1 MRFFAHGARGDA
13 GIVST
18 VVTDWLPLQVRHG
31 LLITAPSGV
40 HDDQEVLKILRSRR
54 DPLIYYCSTR
64 SKQTGLFVLTISIIC
79 TPNFARIH
87 SRGDTFALHDLGS
100 VLMNGAVGLP
110 LDLAELGFS
119 ATGNCAV
126 RRTVMP
132 NGVRILTEQVPG
144 ARSATLG
151 FWVAVGSRDELP
163 EHYGS
168 THFLE
173 HLLFKGT
180 TSRSALDIAVSFDA
194 VGGEHNAMTA
204 KEFTCYYAKVRDH
217 DLPMAVDVL
226 CDMITSSLLDMDEFE
241 TERGVI
247 LEELAMADDD
257 PTDRVSETF
266 FEAVLGKHP
275 LGRPVGGNSETIH
288 AASRTAVHDHYRANY
303 RPQDLVVTAAGAV
316 SHDEL
321 VSRVSAALEAAG
333 WHSDISAAPVSRR
346 SGVAVP
352 IERGNALT
360 VVQRPIE
367 QANII
372 LGVPGITAT
381 DHRRSAMAVFSA
393 VLGGGMSSRL
403 FQEIREK
410 RGLTYSVYS
419 FAPSYADAG
428 LFGIYAGCAPSKA
441 GAVTEL
447 MLAEFHRI
455 ADSGIS
461 ADELLRAKGQL
472 GGASALALE
481 DSDTRMSRLGRAEIT
496 LGEFVDLDE
505 ALRRV
510 DRVTQDDVVALAND
524 LVSRPLSIA
533 VVGTAQEET
542 FTAATGA
549 RHSP

>member
-1 MRFFAHGARGDA
+1 M
-13 GIVST
+13 
-18 VVTDWLPLQVRHG
+18 
-31 LLITAPSGV
+31 
-40 HDDQEVLKILRSRR
+40 
-54 DPLIYYCSTR
+54 IYYCNRISG
-64 SKQTGLFVLTISIIC
+64 QTGLFVGIIC
-79 TPNFARIH
+79 LFLYPKKGQTSGRGNAVARN
-87 SRGDTFALHDLGS
+87 DLGS
-100 VLMNGAVGLP
+100 MLMNGAVALP

-119 ATGNCAV
+119 ATGECVV

-144 ARSATLG
+144 ARSTTVG

-163 EHYGS
+163 QHYGS

-180 TSRSALDIAVSFDA
+180 PTRTALDIAVSFDA

-204 KEFTCYYAKVRDH
+204 KEFTCYYAKVRDQ

-226 CDMITSSLLDMDEFE
+226 CDMITSSVLDADEFE

-257 PTDRVSETF
+257 PTDRVGEAF
-266 FEAVLGKHP
+266 FEAVLGAHP
-275 LGRPVGGNSETIH
+275 LGRPIGGNSHTIN
-288 AASRTAVHDHYRANY
+288 AASRTAVHEHYRANY

-321 VSRVSAALEAAG
+321 VSRVSAALGAAG
-333 WHSDISAAPVSRR
+333 WESGESAPPVARRSAA
-346 SGVAVP
+346 AVP
-352 IERGNALT
+352 IERGSALT

-367 QANII
+367 QANIL

-381 DHRRSAMAVFSA
+381 DPRRSAMALFSA

-410 RGLTYSVYS
+410 RGLAYSVYS

-428 LFGIYAGCAPSKA
+428 VFGIYAGCSPSKVSD
-441 GAVTEL
+441 VTEI

-455 ADSGIS
+455 AESGITV
-461 ADELLRAKGQL
+461 DEMTRAKGQL

-510 DRVTQDDVVALAND
+510 ERVTQDDVMELARD
-524 LVSRPLSIA
+524 LVARPLSVA
-533 VVGTAQEET
+533 AVGTAQEET
-542 FTAATGA
+542 FTAVTGL
-549 RHSP
+549 RPST